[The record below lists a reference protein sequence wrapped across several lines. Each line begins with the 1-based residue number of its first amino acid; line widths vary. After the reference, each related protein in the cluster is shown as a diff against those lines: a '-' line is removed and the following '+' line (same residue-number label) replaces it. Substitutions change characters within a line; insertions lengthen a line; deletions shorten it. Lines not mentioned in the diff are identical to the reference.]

1 VTPFDVVTQATFSPV
16 PLLLVVVLGR
26 WYLGAVR
33 RLTARGQPWPGV
45 RTASFC
51 LAELSLLFG
60 FISGIAGYDRVFR
73 VVAAQHVLIAIAA
86 PIFLAVSA
94 PITLALQAGRPGTQ
108 STLERALSS
117 QASRVLSHPKFTW
130 TFYGLSLYLVY
141 FTGLYAFALR
151 HDAVL
156 TLVHLG
162 LLVAGCLFW
171 WPAVGVDPVPYRP
184 GQGARV
190 FYMLLVLPLY
200 TILGMA
206 LESQSRPLAPGMSL
220 ADMHAGAGAMWVSGE
235 ITGLIGT
242 LVLFVLWLR
251 ADEKAAR
258 EHDGVTQA
266 SAATQL
272 AHWRATRDAAA
283 RAYKG

>member
-1 VTPFDVVTQATFSPV
+1 MPAVERLPAEAMTPFDVITQATFSPV
-16 PLLLVVVLGR
+16 PLVLILVLGG
-26 WYLGAVR
+26 WYLSWRR
-33 RLTARGQPWPGV
+33 RLVARGEAWPAV

-60 FISGIAGYDRVFR
+60 FISGIA
-73 VVAAQHVLIAIAA
+73 A

-94 PITLALQAGRPGTQ
+94 PITLALQAGSPRTRA
-108 STLERALSS
+108 TIERALHSR
-117 QASRVLSHPKFTW
+117 ASRIVSHPKFSW
-130 TFYGLSLYLVY
+130 TFYGLSLYVLY
-141 FTGLYAFALR
+141 FTGLYAFALQ
-151 HDAVL
+151 HDAIH
-156 TLVHLG
+156 TLVHLV
-162 LLVAGCLFW
+162 LLLAGCFFW

-200 TILGMA
+200 TILGMG
-206 LESQSRPLAPGMSL
+206 LESQTSPLVPGMSL
-220 ADMHAGAGAMWVSGE
+220 ADLHAGAGVMWVAGE
-235 ITGLIGT
+235 IAGLIGT

-251 ADEKAAR
+251 ADEKAALER
-258 EHDGVTQA
+258 DGVSQA

>member
-1 VTPFDVVTQATFSPV
+1 MTPSDVVTQAIFSPV
-16 PLLLVVVLGR
+16 PLVLIVVLGG

-33 RLTARGQPWPGV
+33 RLAARGEGWPAV

-51 LAELSLLFG
+51 LGELALAFGLL
-60 FISGIAGYDRVFR
+60 SGIAAYDRIFR
-73 VVAAQHVLIAIAA
+73 VVAAQHILISIAA

-94 PITLALQAGRPGTQ
+94 PITLALEASGPRTRA
-108 STLERALSS
+108 TIERALRSR
-117 QASRVLSHPKFTW
+117 ASRLLSHPKFTW

-141 FTGLYAFALR
+141 FTSLYAFSLQHAAI
-151 HDAVL
+151 H

-162 LLVAGCLFW
+162 LLLAGCFFW
-171 WPAVGVDPVPYRP
+171 WPAVGADPLPYRP
-184 GQGARV
+184 GQGARI

-200 TILGMA
+200 TILGMG
-206 LESQSRPLAPGMSL
+206 LESQSTPLAPGMSL
-220 ADMHAGAGAMWVSGE
+220 VDMRAGAGAIWVAGE

-251 ADEKAAR
+251 ADERAAQQ
-258 EHDGVTQA
+258 HDGASQV